1 MIFLDTSAIYAL
13 ADRADANHSRAIDR
27 FEVLL
32 DAADETFLTHN
43 YVLLESLAL
52 IQHRL
57 GVAAALK
64 LAKSSSRFEIV
75 WVDRKLHDEA
85 CRRLSRSPRRRV
97 SLVDHVSFLV
107 MKSRGIETAFAFD
120 PDFEAEGFRL
130 LGEA

>member
-1 MIFLDTSAIYAL
+1 VIFLDTSAIYAL
-13 ADRADANHSRAIDR
+13 ADRSDPNHSRAIDR

-52 IQHRL
+52 MQHRL
-57 GVAAALK
+57 GVSAALK

-120 PDFEAEGFRL
+120 PDFEEEGFRL
-130 LGEA
+130 LGKE